1 MNENETYKAGL
12 AVRKKVLGEEHV
24 NRSISNADDFTAPLQ
39 QYIVEH
45 AWGAVWVRDGL
56 SHKTRS
62 MLNLAILTAS
72 NRPHEL
78 KLHLKGAINNGVTK
92 EEIREVFLHCAA
104 YCGAPAAIDS
114 FKVAQQ
120 VFAEIESAGDAP
132 KVSAKVASK
141 AAGKISEKAKDT
153 AKDTGKVKA
162 KTKSLSQEGSKAK
175 GKAKGKNKA
184 KD

>member
-24 NRSISNADDFTAPLQ
+24 NRSISNADDFTEPLQ

-72 NRPHEL
+72 NRPNEL

-92 EEIREVFLHCAA
+92 DEIREVFLHCAA

-114 FKVAQQ
+114 FKIAQQ
-120 VFAEIESAGDAP
+120 VFAELEPVQSTSGLAGKTARSAAS
-132 KVSAKVASK
+132 KVSGKLTNKGKKTTKAKSASK
-141 AAGKISEKAKDT
+141 TKAKD
-153 AKDTGKVKA
+153 
-162 KTKSLSQEGSKAK
+162 
-175 GKAKGKNKA
+175 
-184 KD
+184 